1 MKLTLYY
8 YESCPYCRKV
18 IRFMEKHHLAVEMKD
33 ILIEDSAYDELKKM
47 GGKTQVPCLFI
58 DERPVYE
65 SDDIIQWLKKNIV
78 EKETQNHV

>member
-1 MKLTLYY
+1 
-8 YESCPYCRKV
+8 
-18 IRFMEKHHLAVEMKD
+18 MEKHHLAVEMKD